1 MKKISHNK
9 PYLDNL
15 EIKAIANVLKRNWL
29 IPGLEVKKFEN
40 SIKRFVGEKYAVATN
55 SGSSALHLALVA
67 LGIDRGDEVIIP
79 TYTCTALL
87 NTIYYQG
94 AIPVIVDVEKGGF
107 NIDPAKVKAKIN
119 KKTEAIIVP
128 HVLGF
133 PAKIDEIK
141 KYNIPIIEDCAHAI
155 GSFYKGKPL
164 GSYGDISIFSFYA
177 TKVITTGHG
186 GMVTTNNKK
195 YFDIVADLIHYD
207 QRKEYKLRYN
217 YQMTEV
223 AAAIGNA
230 QFAKFDFLTKRR
242 KYIAVKYIDVL
253 KKHKFVQYF
262 PKENDTNL
270 NHYRFII
277 KFASSKIRDKFRDD
291 LAKKGI
297 STIGPIETYQLLHR
311 YLKLDPRQFPNAEEL
326 SNTTLVLPVHPG
338 LTGKEIEKVAKTVD
352 LLCTK
357 L

>member
-29 IPGLEVKKFEN
+29 IPDLEVKKFEN

-55 SGSSALHLALVA
+55 SGSSARHLALVA

-87 NTIYYQG
+87 NTIYYQD
-94 AIPVIVDVEKGGF
+94 AIPVIVDVEKDGF
-107 NIDPAKVKAKIN
+107 NIDPAKVKTKIN
-119 KKTEAIIVP
+119 KKTKAIIVP
-128 HVLGF
+128 HILGF

-141 KYNIPIIEDCAHAI
+141 KYNIPVIEDCAHAI

-164 GSYGDISIFSFYA
+164 GSYGDINIFSFYA

-186 GMVTTNNKK
+186 GMVTTNNKN
-195 YFDIVADLIHYD
+195 YSDVVADLIHYD
-207 QRKEYKLRYN
+207 QRLEYKLRYN

-230 QFAKFDFLTKRR
+230 QFAKFDFLMTRR
-242 KYIAVKYIDVL
+242 KYIAKKYVAVL
-253 KKHKFVQYF
+253 DKYKSVEYF
-262 PKENDTNL
+262 PKKNASDL

-277 KFASSKIRDKFRDD
+277 KFKNSKIRNKF
-291 LAKKGI
+291 KKGLEKEGI
-297 STIGPIETYQLLHR
+297 STIIPIETYQLLHR
-311 YLKLDPRQFPNAEEL
+311 YLKLDTKKFPNAENL
-326 SNTTLVLPVHPG
+326 AKTALVLPVHPG
-338 LTGKEIEKVAKTVD
+338 LTEEEITKVATRVD
-352 LLCTK
+352 HLCAK